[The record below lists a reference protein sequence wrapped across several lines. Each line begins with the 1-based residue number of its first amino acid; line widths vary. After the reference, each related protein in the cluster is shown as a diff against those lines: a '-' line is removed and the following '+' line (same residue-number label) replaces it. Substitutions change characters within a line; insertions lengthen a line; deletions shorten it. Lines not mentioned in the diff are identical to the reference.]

1 MKAGPGGRSPFPSS
15 FPKKMNAPSLP
26 EKAAAVVMFVFFVY
40 ATVVQFNDPDP
51 WVWVPLY
58 GLAAVLCVGY
68 LVGRLPVRAAGVY
81 TALVVVYALY
91 LAVRLASRH
100 LFFDE
105 REMAGI
111 VEEGREML
119 GLVIVAA
126 WTGFMTWR
134 TRRRKRTAG
143 VG

>member
-1 MKAGPGGRSPFPSS
+1 
-15 FPKKMNAPSLP
+15 MNPLSLP
-26 EKAAAVVMFVFFVY
+26 EKAATVVMFVFFVY

-51 WVWVPLY
+51 LIWVPFY
-58 GLAAVLCVGY
+58 GLAAVFCVLY
-68 LVGRLPVRAAGVY
+68 LMGRLPVRAAGVY

-91 LAVRLASRH
+91 LAFRLATRH

-105 REMAGI
+105 REMVGI

-134 TRRRKRTAG
+134 TRRRTRAATTG
-143 VG
+143 